1 MIKLTTMQKLF
12 GLSLILSLFTVAI
25 GTYSVG
31 SLSRLS
37 DGIDNLYNV
46 HVKGLNAARDVNITV
61 LRLIRE
67 EKNIIL
73 TNDESEIRRY
83 LDVLTAERKNLEV
96 QMQTLPQY
104 FTSGEGKAL
113 CEKMIQSVKAWLAV
127 HERVVELGKT
137 SDAAMNEQAQKLS
150 TTQARQAVGILAQD
164 IQKVV
169 DFKLMRADELNHEST
184 RMYETSRLITII
196 GIIASVLVGLGL
208 GFSMARNMLRQL
220 GDEPASLSKLALA
233 IAGGDLDARFD
244 PARTEQGVF
253 GAMKNM
259 VTTLKTKIAEA
270 EQKGLEAAEES
281 KKAQQA
287 TLEAEAARKQAERAK
302 AEGMLQAAR
311 QLESVVGIVNT
322 ASEQLSAQI
331 EQSSRGADEQS
342 SRVRETATAMEEMN
356 ATVLEVAR
364 NAQQAADAST
374 QTKQKAL
381 EGSNI
386 VSDAVKGIETVRNQS
401 LAIKEDMNALGKQA
415 EGIGQVMNVI
425 ADIADQTNL
434 LALNAAIEAARAGD
448 AGRGFAVVADE
459 VRKLAEKTMSATQE
473 VGQAIRDIQEG
484 TRKNIENVDKSA
496 TSIESATTLSV
507 KSGDSLQQIL
517 TLVEHVNDQVQS
529 IATASEE
536 QSAASEEIN
545 QSVEQV
551 ATISAET
558 AQAME
563 QASRAVSEL
572 LEQSQVLQRLISEMK
587 AQGEAA

>member
-1 MIKLTTMQKLF
+1 MNLKPR
-12 GLSLILSLFTVAI
+12 LFTVAV
-25 GTYSVG
+25 GMYSV
-31 SLSRLS
+31 SNLSKLS
-37 DGIDNLYNV
+37 DDIDILYKN
-46 HVKGLNAARDVNITV
+46 HVKGLDAARALNIDA
-61 LRLIRE
+61 LRMLRE

-73 TNDESEIRRY
+73 TNEADEIQRY
-83 LDVLTAERKNLEV
+83 LDMLAKERKKFDASLKE
-96 QMQTLPQY
+96 LPKFFQ
-104 FTSGEGKAL
+104 SGEGKRL
-113 CEKMIQSVKAWLAV
+113 CDKLTQSAQAWLAL
-127 HERVVELGKT
+127 HDRVVELGKT
-137 SDAAMNEQAQKLS
+137 SDAALNEQSQKLS
-150 TTQARQAVGILAQD
+150 AGDARKAMTTMAED
-164 IQKVV
+164 IQKIV
-169 DFKLMRADELNHEST
+169 DFKLMRTDELNDSST
-184 RMYETSRLITII
+184 IMYETSRLITIV
-196 GIIASVLVGLGL
+196 GIVASVLVGLGL
-208 GFSMARNMLRQL
+208 GFMMARNMLRQL
-220 GDEPASLSKLALA
+220 GDEPASLSQLALA
-233 IAGGDLDARFD
+233 IAGGDLNARFD
-244 PARTEQGVF
+244 PARPEIGVF
-253 GAMKNM
+253 GAMKSM
-259 VTTLKTKIAEA
+259 VDTLKNKIGEA

-311 QLESVVGIVNT
+311 QLESVVGIINT

-342 SRVRETATAMEEMN
+342 NRVRETATAMEEMN
-356 ATVLEVAR
+356 ATVLEVSK
-364 NAQQAADAST
+364 NAQQAADASNH
-374 QTKQKAL
+374 TKKQAV
-381 EGSNI
+381 EGVAI
-386 VSDAVKGIETVRNQS
+386 VTDAVKGIETVREQS
-401 LAIKEDMNALGKQA
+401 MAIKEDMNALGKQA

-484 TRKNIENVDKSA
+484 TRKNIANVDKSA
-496 TSIESATTLSV
+496 VSIESATNLSV
-507 KSGDSLQQIL
+507 RSGESLQQIL
-517 TLVEHVNDQVQS
+517 TFVEHVNDQVQS

-563 QASRAVSEL
+563 QASRAVSDL
-572 LEQSQVLQRLISEMK
+572 LEQSQILHKLIAEMK